1 MTAVVIFN
9 STKEWKH
16 TEHSHSSL
24 LDQRFFAPQGLF
36 RRVAGLPVVDF
47 RLCWGTRFVMLPER
61 MVGIAARPICFQDS
75 GQLWEWVSCSGFRG
89 DIACQSPL
97 AWSDRGRPPGT
108 YTVCNVSNPG
118 WTARWGY
125 DGATRSPR
133 RPAGLSTTPTPWF
146 VSLPAITHC
155 LPVTCA
161 TTWDRPGTHKGWRWE
176 PDPGIPV
183 KKNYRTTV
191 PIPLASSRSL
201 RAPCRARLDLHV
213 VACESG

>member
-1 MTAVVIFN
+1 MVQKGCIFWTPLPIGNHCPAGTFSKSGRATRSRFQAVLGYTFCYAAWEN
-9 STKEWKH
+9 G
-16 TEHSHSSL
+16 SHRVPRARVPEFGSAVGMGIL
-24 LDQRFFAPQGLF
+24 QR
-36 RRVAGLPVVDF
+36 
-47 RLCWGTRFVMLPER
+47 
-61 MVGIAARPICFQDS
+61 
-75 GQLWEWVSCSGFRG
+75 GFCGEISR
-89 DIACQSPL
+89 SEPL
-97 AWSDRGRPPGT
+97 AWSDRGQPNRT
-108 YTVCNVSNPG
+108 HTVCNVSNPG

-191 PIPLASSRSL
+191 PIPLASSHSL
-201 RAPCRARLDLHV
+201 RAPHAVR
-213 VACESG
+213 GWI